1 MGIAQVTLD
10 KWSDIHDFGRRNWL
24 FRGQRSAS
32 WDLKTSLERCFER
45 EAIEGDARIALEAEL
60 LREFKRTFHNYAL
73 HIPGRNSV
81 LEWLSLM
88 QHHGAPTRLLD
99 FNYSVYV
106 ASYFALETA
115 VEDCAVWAIDAEWVM
130 GEAVKA
136 MVQAGKSNAAPLH
149 AKTTEAHETIAGE
162 ILFKPP
168 FVSSVLLL
176 SPFRLNERL
185 RIQKG
190 TFLIPGDI
198 ASSFMDNL
206 RSVAGHDREAH
217 LLKIVLPARLRREAL
232 EKLHYM
238 NISST
243 SLFPGLD
250 GYARS
255 LGIYHPA
262 FRPIQWKH
270 DE

>member
-1 MGIAQVTLD
+1 MDIAEVTLRE
-10 KWSDIHDFGRRNWL
+10 WGDIHDFGRPNWL
-24 FRGQRSAS
+24 FRGQRSAT
-32 WDLKTSLERCFER
+32 WGLRTSIERCFER
-45 EAIEGDARIALEAEL
+45 EGIAGEARIALEADL
-60 LREFKRTFHNYAL
+60 LREFRRTFHNYAV
-73 HIPGRNSV
+73 HIPAGGNV

-99 FNYSVYV
+99 FTYSIYV

-115 VEDCAVWAIDAEWVM
+115 TDDCAVWAVNAEWVM
-130 GEAVKA
+130 GKAVEA
-136 MVQAGKSNAAPLH
+136 MRQAGKANAVKLLP
-149 AKTTEAHETIAGE
+149 KTSEEHETVGGE
-162 ILFKPP
+162 MLFQRP
-168 FVSSVLLL
+168 FVRSILLL

-190 TFLIPGDI
+190 TFLIPGDVTGD
-198 ASSFMDNL
+198 FMENL
-206 RSVAGHDREAH
+206 RSVSEHETQDH
-217 LLKIVLPARLRREAL
+217 VLKIILPARFRREAL

-255 LGIYHPA
+255 LGIFHPA
-262 FRPIQWKH
+262 FRPIPWKH

>member
-1 MGIAQVTLD
+1 MAIAEVILR

-24 FRGQRSAS
+24 FRGQRSAR

-45 EAIEGDARIALEAEL
+45 EAVAGEARIALEAEL
-60 LREFKRTFHNYAL
+60 LREFRRTFHNYAV
-73 HIPGRNSV
+73 HIPERSSV
-81 LEWLSLM
+81 IEWLSLM

-99 FNYSVYV
+99 FNYSIYV

-115 VEDCAVWAIDAEWVM
+115 DEDCAVWAIDAEWVM
-130 GEAVKA
+130 GAAVEAMK
-136 MVQAGKSNAAPLH
+136 QAGKSNAVKLH
-149 AKTTEAHETIAGE
+149 AKTSEDHETIADE

-190 TFLIPGDI
+190 TFLVPGDV

-206 RSVAGHDREAH
+206 RSHAGHELEDRV
-217 LLKIVLPARLRREAL
+217 LKIVLPARLRGEAL

-270 DE
+270 NE